1 MKKYRLKEEVKKF
14 IGVPYPEAINT
25 LEYWD
30 KYYVKLEALEEVP
43 SRIELIISQI
53 DGYGM
58 YKTNK
63 TYWTD
68 QEKNLCEDVLT
79 MLQQKGFD
87 YTKKCL
93 NGELL
98 DIDSLDDKHF
108 WNWYIDRMPKR
119 QVICDLGIKAVLK
132 QYLKEKK

>member
-1 MKKYRLKEEVKKF
+1 MKKYRLKEEVKKLL
-14 IGVPYPEAINT
+14 IIDSNYSDREMT
-25 LEYWD
+25 LTDWFNYC
-30 KYYVKLEALEEVP
+30 KLTEEALEEVP

-68 QEKNLCEDVLT
+68 QEKDLCE
-79 MLQQKGFD
+79 KA
-87 YTKKCL
+87 L

-98 DIDSLDDKHF
+98 DIDSLDDKDF
-108 WNWYIDRMPKR
+108 AEWYCFNTILDITR
-119 QVICDLGIKAVLK
+119 QGIN
-132 QYLKEKK
+132 Q

>member
-68 QEKNLCEDVLT
+68 QEKDLCEKV
-79 MLQQKGFD
+79 
-87 YTKKCL
+87 L

-108 WNWYIDRMPKR
+108 WSWYIDRMPKR